1 MSTTFSVPVWWE
13 IRSMSANGSLKRR
26 DPAGGVTQPC
36 VHVDVA
42 EPDVGGGL
50 EGTAGGVGEAEFVLL
65 RLGVKDGVAAVGEF
79 ANGSG
84 GGGVLW

>member
-1 MSTTFSVPVWWE
+1 
-13 IRSMSANGSLKRR
+13 MSANGSLKRR

-36 VHVDVA
+36 VQVDVA

-65 RLGVKDGVAAVGEF
+65 RLGV
-79 ANGSG
+79 
-84 GGGVLW
+84 